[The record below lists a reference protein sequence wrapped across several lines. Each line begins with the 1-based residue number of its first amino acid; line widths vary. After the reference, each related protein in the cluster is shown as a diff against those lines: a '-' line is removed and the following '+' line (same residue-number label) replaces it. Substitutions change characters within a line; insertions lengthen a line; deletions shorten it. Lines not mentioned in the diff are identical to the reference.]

1 MYEEKLLMTTLSTEF
16 PHNFVIVNKSHE
28 KKKANTKTLLDL
40 SKLSKNSSAVTAG
53 RCKQRIH
60 YFVFSA
66 LATM

>member
-1 MYEEKLLMTTLSTEF
+1 M
-16 PHNFVIVNKSHE
+16 

-40 SKLSKNSSAVTAG
+40 SKLSTFFLKVCLNSTAVTAG
-53 RCKQRIH
+53 RCKQKIH